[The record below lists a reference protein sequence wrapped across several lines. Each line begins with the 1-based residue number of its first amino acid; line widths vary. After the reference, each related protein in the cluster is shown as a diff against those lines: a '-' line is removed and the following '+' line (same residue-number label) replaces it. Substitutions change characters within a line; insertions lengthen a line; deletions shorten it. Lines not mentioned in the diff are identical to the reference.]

1 MNTVK
6 VKVTYPDANG
16 NPVVKEEN
24 IQYDPDVSGV
34 VAEVE
39 YVSPQNGGPVMRPRK
54 PRL

>member
-6 VKVTYPDANG
+6 VKVSYLDENG
-16 NPVVKEEN
+16 NQVVKEED
-24 IQYDPDVSGV
+24 IQYDPDVSGI

-39 YVSPQNGGPVMRPRK
+39 YLSPQNGGPVMRPRR